1 MKDPLEVTSWFVEA
15 SKGTK
20 VGFYKVKV
28 GFLQDQT
35 NVLLALHGL
44 RRDFLGSP
52 LTFIYIFYIQ
62 FVCPPGYLNVA
73 QAKATARDS

>member
-1 MKDPLEVTSWFVEA
+1 M
-15 SKGTK
+15 
-20 VGFYKVKV
+20 
-28 GFLQDQT
+28 
-35 NVLLALHGL
+35 HGL
-44 RRDFLGSP
+44 RKDFLGSP